1 MLERDD
7 VVHVRMLASV
17 MQVGMAA
24 GTPIASIVQ
33 DLLAYTVEPA

>member
-17 MQVGMAA
+17 MQVGTAS
-24 GTPIASIVQ
+24 GTPIAGIEQ
-33 DLLAYTVEPA
+33 DLFPHAVEPA